1 MAESNQSPSNAS
13 DHPAMDAFRAIA
25 QAQRA
30 ALLAHERAAASIQ
43 KEMARLDQ
51 ASTEIHERIAEA
63 QNSLVLIETAK
74 ARARREAEQLKGQAL
89 DLRLQSAMSLI
100 GLVPETEK
108 IHFSE
113 AVQFAQFDL
122 AATRMFAKGAEKQW
136 KVGDAF
142 ELRPEPENPKD
153 ANAVLILVAGVKVG
167 YISADDAAKLKK
179 MNAHEGWRIAGVGY
193 LASKSGGKFN
203 EGTLRARLIS
213 PLMGW
218 SGFNPS
224 KNLAENLAAMEKQL
238 LAATA
243 MQPSEPVSVRKIKTL

>member
-1 MAESNQSPSNAS
+1 
-13 DHPAMDAFRAIA
+13 MDAFRSIA

-43 KEMARLDQ
+43 KEMSRLDQ
-51 ASTEIHERIAEA
+51 AASELHERMVEA
-63 QNSLVLIETAK
+63 QSSLDLIETAK
-74 ARARREAEQLKGQAL
+74 AHARREAEKIKDQAIE
-89 DLRLQSAMSLI
+89 LRLQSAMSLI
-100 GLVPETEK
+100 GLVTESEK
-108 IHFSE
+108 IHFPD

-122 AATRMFAKGAEKQW
+122 AATRMFAKGAEKLW

-142 ELRPEPENPKD
+142 ELRPEPNNPKD
-153 ANAVLILVAGVKVG
+153 PNAVLVLVAGVKVG

-179 MNAHEGWRIAGVGY
+179 MNANEGWNVAGVGY
-193 LASKSGGKFN
+193 LASKNGGKFN

-213 PLMGW
+213 PLVGW

-238 LAATA
+238 LVATSTE
-243 MQPSEPVSVRKIKTL
+243 PSEPTSTRKIKTL